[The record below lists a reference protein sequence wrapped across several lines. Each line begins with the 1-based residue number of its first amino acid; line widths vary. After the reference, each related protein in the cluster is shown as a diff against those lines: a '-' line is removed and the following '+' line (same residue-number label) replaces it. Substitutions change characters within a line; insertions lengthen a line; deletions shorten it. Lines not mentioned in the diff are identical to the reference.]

1 MLCDSSVD
9 PTRSTN
15 SDVTVFRLSSGARLS
30 SLVPQFE
37 QNLASEATGS
47 WQLGHWPTES
57 V

>member
-15 SDVTVFRLSSGARLS
+15 SDVTVFRLSSGAWLS